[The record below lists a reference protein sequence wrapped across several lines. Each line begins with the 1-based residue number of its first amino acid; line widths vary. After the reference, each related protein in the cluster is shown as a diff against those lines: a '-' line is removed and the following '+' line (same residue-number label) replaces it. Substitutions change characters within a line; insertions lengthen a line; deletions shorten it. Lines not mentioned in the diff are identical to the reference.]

1 LRGQRNYG
9 ILNSTERGRP
19 EESSVDLFDK
29 KNSESRGAR
38 YARVALN
45 LPVRREFDYR
55 VPPEWRSQIGP
66 GKRVDVPFGKQRLE
80 GFCVELPDEPGV
92 TELKEIFGVLD
103 DEPLITPELM
113 KLTKWMA
120 EYYRCAWGEVLVAVV
135 PAGVRKGHLGKSVGF
150 VEPAEISDEQ
160 LRRLCARSPKRA
172 QIADVVAAGGE
183 RLTVADVA
191 RLARCSGSTVRSA
204 QKAGVISIRYET
216 VDDDPFAHVAEE
228 PPPDFDLTPEQVDAL
243 EKITAQISAREFGV
257 TLLYGVTGSGK
268 TEIYL
273 RAIADCVTGGRQAI
287 VLVPEI
293 SLTPQTVQRFKSRFD
308 RVAVLHSHLTPSQ
321 RHTQWRAVKDG
332 QADVVIGARSALFA
346 PTPRLGLVVVDEEH
360 ENSFKQ
366 EDTPRYNARDVA
378 VMRARMEGAVAVLGS
393 ATPSLE
399 SWHNARRGRYQLCPL
414 PVRVAGRPMPPVQIV
429 DMNAEQD
436 DPRRFKIIS
445 ERLEK
450 AIAVA
455 LEKDEQVLLFLNRRG
470 FSTFIH
476 CTRCGYVLTCKNCDI
491 TLTYHRK
498 ENIALCH
505 YCNRV
510 IPPPEVCPDCGA
522 ATVKFLGA
530 GTEKVEAEMKK
541 MFPRYSVERMD
552 SDALRTR
559 ESYREV
565 LERFASGETRIL
577 VGTQMIAKGLDFPNV
592 TVVGVISA
600 DTALNLPDF
609 RSGERTFQLIAQV
622 AGRTG
627 RGPKGGV
634 VIVQAYT
641 PEHYSVECSS
651 RHDFDSFAAQE
662 LEHRRQLRYPP
673 FGRAA
678 RVLLR
683 GRDEKKVA
691 AKAESVAAK
700 LRENAD
706 ACRCTVLGPVPCP
719 ISMIKSNYRFHVI
732 IKSVG
737 SRNLHALL
745 DAADKETATTSA
757 VIVAVDI
764 DPMSML

>member
-1 LRGQRNYG
+1 MVP
-9 ILNSTERGRP
+9 SA
-19 EESSVDLFDK
+19 SLF
-29 KNSESRGAR
+29 NAEQYSLQHVRF
-38 YARVALN
+38 ARVAMN

-55 VPPEWRSQIGP
+55 VPPKLRTRIAV

-80 GFCVELPDEPGV
+80 GFCVELPKEPRV
-92 TELKEIFGVLD
+92 SELKEIYGVLD
-103 DEPLITPELM
+103 DEPLITPALM

-120 EYYRCAWGEVLVAVV
+120 DYYRCAWGEVLVAVV
-135 PAGVRKGHLGKSVGF
+135 PAGVRKGHTGKSIGF
-150 VEPAEISDEQ
+150 VEQAGLPDEEIAK
-160 LRRLCARSPKRA
+160 LCSRSPKRA
-172 QIADVVAAGGE
+172 VIAGVIAESDE
-183 RLTVADVA
+183 PLTIADVA
-191 RLARCSGSTVRSA
+191 RLARCSESTVRSA
-204 QKAGVISIRYET
+204 EKAGVVAIRYET
-216 VDDDPFAHVAEE
+216 VDDDVFAHVVDE
-228 PPPDFDLTPEQVDAL
+228 PPQAFELTAEQTQTL
-243 EKITAQISAREFGV
+243 EKITAQIAAGEFAV

-273 RAIADCVTGGRQAI
+273 RAIAESVNSGRQAI

-293 SLTPQTVQRFKSRFD
+293 ALTPQTVQRFKSRFD

-321 RHTQWRAVKDG
+321 RHAQWRTVKDG
-332 QADVVIGARSALFA
+332 EADVIIGARSALFA
-346 PTPRLGLVVVDEEH
+346 PTPSLGLIVVDEEH

-378 VMRARMEGAVAVLGS
+378 VMRAKMENAVTVLGS

-414 PVRVAGRPMPPVQIV
+414 PERVAGRPMPPVLIV
-429 DMNAEQD
+429 DMNTEQD
-436 DPRRFKIIS
+436 HPHRYRIVSQK
-445 ERLEK
+445 LE
-450 AIAVA
+450 AAMALA

-498 ENIALCH
+498 ENVALCH
-505 YCNRV
+505 YCNRT
-510 IPPPEVCPDCGA
+510 IPPPEHCPDCGA
-522 ATVKFLGA
+522 DTVKFLGA
-530 GTEKVEAEMKK
+530 GTEKVEAEMQRL
-541 MFPRYSVERMD
+541 FPRYSVERMD

-559 ESYREV
+559 DSFRQV
-565 LERFASGETRIL
+565 LARFASGETKIL

-609 RSGERTFQLIAQV
+609 RSSERTFQLIAQV

-627 RGPKGGV
+627 RGEKGGV

-641 PEHYSVECSS
+641 PEHYSVACAA
-651 RHDFDSFAAQE
+651 RHDFDSFVVQE

-673 FGRAA
+673 FGRLA
-678 RVLLR
+678 RILLR
-683 GRDEKKVA
+683 GGDEKKVA
-691 AKAESVAAK
+691 AKAETIAAK
-700 LRENAD
+700 LREHAE
-706 ACRCTVLGPVPCP
+706 ACNCATLGPVPCP
-719 ISMIKSNYRFHVI
+719 ISLIKSNFRFHI
-732 IKSVG
+732 IVK
-737 SRNLHALL
+737 SRNSRDLHAFL
-745 DAADKETATTSA
+745 DIADKELATTSA